1 MKELKIKQIPDH
13 ISAVKKN
20 GKFLHLQPNNTAGPL
35 FLQEVAPAHIGSPCT
50 VFKINKFEYADDK
63 LTLNALISFP
73 EACKRISIHGNLLD
87 EDTERVICALDEKT
101 VENSTDL
108 AYVYD
113 GKPIT
118 ANIECERAAVILYAD
133 WIDSGED
140 EGEASLF
147 EDEQD
152 IGVEYEHKYPQKE
165 KNGYVTFG
173 NVVWPSAA
181 KIAEERREIE
191 GREESENIVIALVR
205 APKDAK
211 DLDYLC
217 QFGHREKI
225 DNVDYPP
232 ASVPA
237 HGKLTKASD
246 NMKFLYD
253 SDSPIKAVCSI
264 SPPGVGGALVA
275 AVGLCSGGSYQ
286 TGNIKFKVPD
296 DGSSITYDMT
306 DAWDVTFFESG
317 NYDLHEFDYEFT
329 ITFYASVD
337 EVKQDTPYTFCVT
350 SHDPAPDNCLKQI
363 PKITIKW
370 GCFAEGTE
378 ILMANGKKKAIE
390 EIQIGERVKT
400 EGGSAEV
407 TNMWSGE
414 EDECLLVR
422 TDKRHKLIMTKNHPV
437 LTLGGW
443 KQAGA
448 LTCLDV
454 LKTRRGT
461 AAIRKIE
468 RITKKITVYNP
479 ETGGKIIY
487 ANGVVA
493 GDFTLQNSRLGKE

>member
-35 FLQEVAPAHIGSPCT
+35 FLQEVTPAHIGSSCT
-50 VFKINKFEYADDK
+50 VFKINNFEYADNK

-73 EACKRISIHGNLLD
+73 ETCKRISIQANLLD
-87 EDTERVICALDEKT
+87 EDTERVICSLDEMT

-140 EGEASLF
+140 EGEAALF
-147 EDEQD
+147 GDEQD
-152 IGVEYEHKYPQKE
+152 IDFKYEHKYPKKE

-173 NVVWPSAA
+173 DVVWPSAA

-205 APKDAK
+205 TPTDAH

-217 QFGHREKI
+217 QFGHREWKG
-225 DNVDYPP
+225 NVDYPP

-237 HGKLTKASD
+237 HGKLTRASD
-246 NMKFLYD
+246 GVQFLND
-253 SDSPIKAVCSI
+253 DDSPIKAVCSI
-264 SPPGVGGALVA
+264 SPPGVGGALIA
-275 AVGLCSGGSYQ
+275 AVGSSGGSYQ
-286 TGNIKFKVPD
+286 TGNIKFKMPD
-296 DGSSITYDMT
+296 DKSSLTYDMT

-317 NYDLHEFDYEFT
+317 EFDLHEFDYEFT
-329 ITFYASVD
+329 ITFYASVQ
-337 EVKQDTPYTFCVT
+337 EKKQDTPYTFCVT
-350 SHDPAPDNCLKQI
+350 SHDPPPDNCLKQI
-363 PKITIKW
+363 PRITIKW
-370 GCFAEGTE
+370 GCLAEGTE
-378 ILMANGKKKAIE
+378 VLMANGRKKAIE
-390 EIQIGERVKT
+390 DIQIGEHVRT
-400 EGGSAEV
+400 DGGTAEV
-407 TNMWSGE
+407 TNMWRGE
-414 EDECLLVR
+414 EKECLLIR
-422 TDKRHKLIMTKNHPV
+422 ADNRHKLIVTKDHPV
-437 LTLGGW
+437 LTLDGW

-454 LKTRRGT
+454 LKTRTGSS
-461 AAIRKIE
+461 AIRKIE
-468 RITKKITVYNP
+468 RITKTVTVYNP

-487 ANGVVA
+487 ANGFAA

>member
-20 GKFLHLQPNNTAGPL
+20 GKFLHLQSNNTAGPL
-35 FLQEVAPAHIGSPCT
+35 FLQEVTPDHVGSSCT
-50 VFKINKFEYADDK
+50 VFKINNFEYADKK

-73 EACKRISIHGNLLD
+73 KTCKRISIHGNLLD
-87 EDTERVICALDEKT
+87 EGTEKVIFPLEEKT

-133 WIDSGED
+133 WIDSGAD
-140 EGEASLF
+140 EGEAALF
-147 EDEQD
+147 ENDQD
-152 IGVEYEHKYPQKE
+152 IGVKYEHKYPKKE
-165 KNGYVTFG
+165 QHGYVTFG
-173 NVVWPSAA
+173 TVVWPSAA

-191 GREESENIVIALVR
+191 GREESKNIVIALVR
-205 APKDAK
+205 APKDAQ

-225 DNVDYPP
+225 DKINYPP

-237 HGKLTKASD
+237 HGRLTRASD
-246 NMKFLYD
+246 KFKFLND
-253 SDSPIKAVCSI
+253 NKSPIKAVCSI

-275 AVGLCSGGSYQ
+275 AVGLCNGGSYQ
-286 TGNIKFKVPD
+286 TGNIKFSVPV

-317 NYDLHEFDYEFT
+317 QYDLHEFDYEFD
-329 ITFYASVD
+329 ITFYVSIQ

-350 SHDPAPDNCLKQI
+350 SHEPVPDNCLKQI
-363 PKITIKW
+363 PKITVKW

-378 ILMANGKKKAIE
+378 ILMANGEKKAIE
-390 EIQIGERVKT
+390 EIQIGEHVKT
-400 EGGSAEV
+400 EEGSAEV
-407 TNMWSGE
+407 TNMWSGD
-414 EDECLLVR
+414 EDECLLIR
-422 TDKRHKLIMTKNHPV
+422 TDKRHKLIVTKNHPV

-443 KQAGA
+443 KQAGE

-454 LKTRRGT
+454 LKTRRGIVP
-461 AAIRKIE
+461 IRKIE
-468 RITKKITVYNP
+468 RITNKVTVYNP
-479 ETGGKIIY
+479 DTGGKIIY
-487 ANGVVA
+487 ANGLVA